1 MSADSSTAPER
12 DPLQA
17 RMESLGIVESDIEE
31 VFARSGG
38 PGGQNVNKTS
48 TCVVLRHRPTGIQV
62 RCQETRNQGQ
72 NRRLARQQLVDR
84 IEAVRR
90 RRVEEQRALIEK
102 ARRRNRPR
110 SRGSKERMLADKSR
124 RATRK
129 SQRRRVDSD

>member
-1 MSADSSTAPER
+1 MCAESSIVPER
-12 DPLQA
+12 DPLQT
-17 RMESLGIVESDIEE
+17 RMEALGIRESDIEE

-48 TCVVLRHRPTGIQV
+48 TCVQLRHRPTGIQV

-84 IEAVRR
+84 IEAARR
-90 RRVEEQRALIEK
+90 RRVEEQRAVIEK

-110 SRGSKERMLADKSR
+110 SRGAKERMLADKSR
-124 RATRK
+124 RAVRK
-129 SQRRRVDSD
+129 SQRRSVDPD